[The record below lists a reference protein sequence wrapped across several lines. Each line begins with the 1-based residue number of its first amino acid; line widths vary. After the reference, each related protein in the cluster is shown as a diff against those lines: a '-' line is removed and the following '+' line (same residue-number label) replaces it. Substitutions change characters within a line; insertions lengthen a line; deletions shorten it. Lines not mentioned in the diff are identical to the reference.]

1 MNYPENIKFT
11 VLFEIYKRFEN
22 GRHFPDR
29 ETDSGPKELKRI
41 VHEVCSETAYL
52 DHDSATEEFFF
63 DAIKKIYDDI
73 ALKKYNPK
81 VEEFSNKYI
90 EYIYKQ
96 ISEIKASF
104 KYGFQVMKIT
114 IEKRES
120 AICTAIC
127 DVPKKEELEN
137 DSNGT

>member
-52 DHDSATEEFFF
+52 YHDSATEEFFF

-104 KYGFQVMKIT
+104 KYGF
-114 IEKRES
+114 
-120 AICTAIC
+120 
-127 DVPKKEELEN
+127 
-137 DSNGT
+137 